1 MLIILNTTAT
11 ATIASIPIAV
21 LPTAT
26 SIVAIIVI
34 GSIPGV
40 IIASLFIVW
49 PFLPTIFAA
58 DATVDATATTTAIV
72 AVVVPLGVVMT
83 VTVTVTVTELRD
95 VHRRRTHTGRMGI
108 YHGIGG
114 QGTGRFQACLDR
126 LTRGKL
132 HRAECHHHSDHVLS

>member
-83 VTVTVTVTELRD
+83 VTELRD
-95 VHRRRTHTGRMGI
+95 VHRRRTYTGRMGI

-132 HRAECHHHSDHVLS
+132 QRAECHHHSDHVLS

>member
-1 MLIILNTTAT
+1 MLTVLYTTAT
-11 ATIASIPIAV
+11 AAIASISIAV

-58 DATVDATATTTAIV
+58 DATVDATATTTAVV
-72 AVVVPLGVVMT
+72 AGIVPLDVVMT
-83 VTVTVTVTELRD
+83 GTGTVTELRD
-95 VHRRRTHTGRMGI
+95 VHRRRTYTGRMGI

-114 QGTGRFQACLDR
+114 QGTGRFQSCLDR

>member
-1 MLIILNTTAT
+1 M
-11 ATIASIPIAV
+11 
-21 LPTAT
+21 
-26 SIVAIIVI
+26 AIIVI

-83 VTVTVTVTELRD
+83 VTVTVTELRD
-95 VHRRRTHTGRMGI
+95 VHRRRTYTGRMGI

-132 HRAECHHHSDHVLS
+132 QRAECHHHSDHVLS

>member
-1 MLIILNTTAT
+1 MLTVLYTTTT
-11 ATIASIPIAV
+11 ATIASIAIAV

-34 GSIPGV
+34 GSIPGI

-49 PFLPTIFAA
+49 PFLSTIFAA

-83 VTVTVTVTELRD
+83 VTVTVTELRD
-95 VHRRRTHTGRMGI
+95 VHRRRTYTGRMGI

-126 LTRGKL
+126 LTGGKL
-132 HRAECHHHSDHVLS
+132 QRAECHHHSDHVLS